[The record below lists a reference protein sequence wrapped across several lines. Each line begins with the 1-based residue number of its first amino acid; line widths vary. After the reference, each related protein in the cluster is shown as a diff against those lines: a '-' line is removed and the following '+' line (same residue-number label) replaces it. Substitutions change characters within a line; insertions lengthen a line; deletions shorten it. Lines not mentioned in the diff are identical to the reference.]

1 MIYGA
6 IVRIAGKLPLLV
18 DLRDL
23 PAPTDLA
30 VLCTNVRT
38 RDGKQPQFIE
48 DPQAW
53 FLIPIHEI
61 TIIEIPTGSTEPAL
75 ATPADRNGHAA
86 SVGENDMMVVEQ
98 AADTEP
104 LDTDEDLLARI
115 RQL

>member
-6 IVRIAGKLPLLV
+6 VVRIAGKLPLLV
-18 DLRDL
+18 DLREM

-38 RDGKQPQFIE
+38 RDGKQPQYIE

-61 TIIEIPTGSTEPAL
+61 TLIEFPAGSMEPA
-75 ATPADRNGHAA
+75 AGMPAERNGHAA
-86 SVGENDMMVVEQ
+86 SVGANDVMVVEQ
-98 AADTEP
+98 PPDSE
-104 LDTDEDLLARI
+104 LLESDEDLLARI